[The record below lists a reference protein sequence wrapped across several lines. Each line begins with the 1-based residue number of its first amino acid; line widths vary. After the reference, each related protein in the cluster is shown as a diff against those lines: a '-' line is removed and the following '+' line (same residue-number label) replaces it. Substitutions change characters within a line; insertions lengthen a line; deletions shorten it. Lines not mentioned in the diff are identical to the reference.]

1 MAFRCLVLALVVA
14 LCLKVAPV
22 YSQITTP
29 CSPTMITSFTP
40 CLNFLTNSTTNGSTT
55 PTSDCCNSLKTLT
68 SRGTD
73 CLCLIVTGSVPFQIP
88 INRTLAI
95 SLPRACQMP
104 GVPLQCK
111 APAGAPIPA
120 PGPAALGP
128 AQSPGSPSTVPEASS
143 PNTTP
148 ESNITP
154 ALSPPAPESDT
165 TPTLTPPST
174 DGTSGV
180 PTTPSTGGTP
190 GVPTTDAGSRPSL
203 TPSSVGSSY
212 ANSPFVLV
220 ASGVAYVL
228 YFLF

>member
-1 MAFRCLVLALVVA
+1 MAAFRCLVLALVGA
-14 LCLKVAPV
+14 LCLEVAPV

-95 SLPRACQMP
+95 SLPRACNMP

-111 APAGAPIPA
+111 APAGSPIPA
-120 PGPAALGP
+120 PGKIYLSYNVQLLQIKLFINYYYYA
-128 AQSPGSPSTVPEASS
+128 V
-143 PNTTP
+143 
-148 ESNITP
+148 NI
-154 ALSPPAPESDT
+154 
-165 TPTLTPPST
+165 
-174 DGTSGV
+174 
-180 PTTPSTGGTP
+180 
-190 GVPTTDAGSRPSL
+190 
-203 TPSSVGSSY
+203 SV
-212 ANSPFVLV
+212 L
-220 ASGVAYVL
+220 
-228 YFLF
+228 